1 MVLKTTGKTRKLNPI
16 AGLGLAAGLA
26 AFASTCGGV
35 TDSRE
40 TARDKATKAT
50 CDRYQACGLIGTD
63 TGDAYVTY
71 DSCTT
76 IWKSNWEQ
84 AWPVATC
91 TAINQSMFNVCLN
104 AIAATSCTIVADFFA
119 TLGKCQAV
127 DVCVA
132 PSTPDGG

>member
-1 MVLKTTGKTRKLNPI
+1 MTKLNWLPMVGLVAI
-16 AGLGLAAGLA
+16 AVGVSA
-26 AFASTCGGV
+26 CGGV

-50 CDRYQACGLIGTD
+50 CDRYQTCGLIGSD

-71 DSCTT
+71 DSCSTV
-76 IWKSNWEQ
+76 WRANWEQ

-91 TAINQSMFNVCLN
+91 ASINQSMLN
-104 AIAATSCTIVADFFA
+104 ACLSAIGGTDCTSFVDFLT

-127 DVCVA
+127 DVCVGA
-132 PSTPDGG
+132 STADGGAG

>member
-1 MVLKTTGKTRKLNPI
+1 MTKLNWLSM
-16 AGLGLAAGLA
+16 LGLAALA
-26 AFASTCGGV
+26 VGVSTCGGV

-50 CDRYQACGLIGTD
+50 CDRYQTCGLIGTD

-71 DSCTT
+71 DSCSTV
-76 IWKSNWEQ
+76 WKSNWEQ

-91 TAINQSMFNVCLN
+91 ASINQSMLN
-104 AIAATSCTIVADFFA
+104 ACLSAIGGTTCTSFADFLA
-119 TLGKCQAV
+119 TLGKCQAA

-132 PSTPDGG
+132 PSTADGG